1 MRMINE
7 IKFLFGQRGYN
18 LLSTEYLNNKQYLVF
33 EKNGYKYYNT
43 YNGFIKSDNFKKWS
57 SKNPYSIENINLYL
71 KENDISCKAIPQE
84 YNYDNMKFQ
93 CSCGNIYEASLSN
106 VIKTQHFCPK
116 CGRKHSA
123 INHRKD
129 KIFFEKLDE
138 LNLSLLDEYHGMK
151 CSYYFKTYDGY
162 IFKSVA
168 RNLINIDNLQ
178 LFYYHINNKYSLQNM
193 KLYLKQN
200 HPKIKLLSLEY
211 KGAKETYQFQCACG
225 NTFHANWQWFL
236 RGIGTKCPQC
246 TKKISSLELKTK
258 EWLEENNIK
267 YIPQKIFEECK
278 DINLL
283 RFDFYLP
290 DYDSVIEVDGS
301 QHYFPVNFNGDMDK
315 AKENF
320 EKNKKH
326 DIIKDDFC
334 KKYNIKIL
342 RLPYFDFDKNDTYK
356 EKLQTFIS

>member
-1 MRMINE
+1 MVSSRPERESYKCLYIILQKRRRKMRMIDE
-7 IKFLFGQRGYN
+7 IKFLFEQRGYN

-43 YNGFIKSDNFKKWS
+43 YNGFIKSGNFKKWS
-57 SKNPYSIENINLYL
+57 SKNP
-71 KENDISCKAIPQE
+71 
-84 YNYDNMKFQ
+84 
-93 CSCGNIYEASLSN
+93 
-106 VIKTQHFCPK
+106 
-116 CGRKHSA
+116 
-123 INHRKD
+123 
-129 KIFFEKLDE
+129 
-138 LNLSLLDEYHGMK
+138 
-151 CSYYFKTYDGY
+151 
-162 IFKSVA
+162 
-168 RNLINIDNLQ
+168 
-178 LFYYHINNKYSLQNM
+178 
-193 KLYLKQN
+193 
-200 HPKIKLLSLEY
+200 
-211 KGAKETYQFQCACG
+211 
-225 NTFHANWQWFL
+225 
-236 RGIGTKCPQC
+236 C